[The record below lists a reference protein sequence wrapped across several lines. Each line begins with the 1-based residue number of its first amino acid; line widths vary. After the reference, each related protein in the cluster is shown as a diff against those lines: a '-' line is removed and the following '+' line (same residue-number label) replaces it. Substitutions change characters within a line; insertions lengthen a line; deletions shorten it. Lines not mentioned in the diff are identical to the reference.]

1 MLLPGDAEFGSWES
15 WHAIKKWDNKGKDG
29 KHLTEDLLN
38 RTVFYKVG
46 HHLSYNGTALEKGI
60 KMMESNEL
68 AAMAS
73 MDRKRIAS
81 KWKSTMPNKYLV
93 QELIKKCK
101 VKLFIMN
108 EFEVNGAPGKTLD
121 PTSRGKTVYERK
133 NFTGTKTRSIYSIP
147 VSYRLGLGL
156 QNKKR
161 KKGGR
166 FGQQIN
172 ARNK

>member
-15 WHAIKKWDNKGKDG
+15 WHAIKKWDKKGKDG

-60 KMMESNEL
+60 KMMESNEM

-101 VKLFIMN
+101 GKLFIMN

-121 PTSRGKTVYERK
+121 PTSLGKTVYERK
-133 NFTGTKTRSIYSIP
+133 NFTGTKNPIYIQ
-147 VSYRLGLGL
+147 YTCKL
-156 QNKKR
+156 
-161 KKGGR
+161 
-166 FGQQIN
+166 
-172 ARNK
+172 